1 MYPDQLVAPMRAEL
15 TQIGF
20 NELKSADQVDQFMK
34 DHKGTSLVVINSVCG
49 CAAGAARP
57 AVAMSLQN
65 TTKKPSDLTTVFAGA
80 DLDAVAK
87 MREYTLPYPPS
98 SPAIALFKDGELV
111 HMIERHNIEGRPAQM
126 IADNLVQA
134 FEEYCD

>member
-1 MYPDQLVAPMRAEL
+1 MYPEQLVAPMRAEL

-20 NELKSADQVDQFMK
+20 NELKSADQVDEFMK

-111 HMIERHNIEGRPAQM
+111 HMIERHHIEGRPAKM
-126 IADNLVQA
+126 IAEHLEQVY
-134 FEEYCD
+134 EEFC